1 MALNFRP
8 DSPVQTSRPRR
19 LKMRL
24 FITVVVLSLAG
35 SLCLAQDEFSEV
47 EFSGFY
53 QRVQGFDF
61 QGVQG
66 FEFESE
72 AFNGGGFGF
81 VYNLNPFFGIFSQTS
96 FLGGVEQSNVKLRFI
111 NQAQGVK
118 LTKRSDK
125 INVFGKGGIGFVRH
139 VFDFSGQ
146 ESVDYGTSF
155 LLGGGTEIKIQEG
168 MWLMLDLSRNVMGL
182 PQLTINPDRD
192 KWDSNW
198 IITTGVSF
206 QF

>member
-1 MALNFRP
+1 
-8 DSPVQTSRPRR
+8 
-19 LKMRL
+19 MRL

-35 SLCLAQDEFSEV
+35 SLCMAQDEFSEV
-47 EFSGFY
+47 EFQGFY

-66 FEFESE
+66 FEFQNKG
-72 AFNGGGFGF
+72 FNGGGFGF
-81 VYNLNPFFGIFSQTS
+81 VYNLKPSFGIFSQTS
-96 FLGGVEQSNVKLRFI
+96 FLAGVEQSDVKLRFI

-118 LTKRSDK
+118 LTKRSEK
-125 INVFGKGGIGFVRH
+125 INVFGKGGVGFIRH
-139 VFDFSGQ
+139 VFDFGGQ
-146 ESVDYGTSF
+146 QSVDYGTSF
-155 LLGGGTEIKIQEG
+155 VFGGGTEIKLQEG
-168 MWLMLDLSRNVMGL
+168 MWLMLDLSRNIMGL
-182 PQLTINPDRD
+182 PQLTIDPNRD

>member
-1 MALNFRP
+1 
-8 DSPVQTSRPRR
+8 
-19 LKMRL
+19 MRL
-24 FITVVVLSLAG
+24 LITVVVLSLAG
-35 SLCLAQDEFSEV
+35 SLCLAQQEFSEV
-47 EFSGFY
+47 EFQGYY

-66 FEFESE
+66 FEFQDKG
-72 AFNGGGFGF
+72 FNGGGFGF

-96 FLGGVEQSNVKLRFI
+96 FLGGVEQSGLRLRFI

-125 INVFGKGGIGFVRH
+125 INVFGKGGVTIVHH
-139 VFDFSGQ
+139 VFDFGGQ
-146 ESVDYGTSF
+146 ESGDTTMGF
-155 LLGGGTEIKIQEG
+155 LFGGGTEIKLQEG
-168 MWLMLDLSRNVMGL
+168 MWLMLDLSRNIMGL
-182 PQLTINPDRD
+182 PQLTLDNNRD

-198 IITTGVSF
+198 IITTGISF